1 MAYESNVPTDFVRL
15 LAGTFAVALFAF
27 LLRYIGMSHEP
38 TWDELYHVLA
48 ARSWAENGTFAIADG
63 EYTRA
68 ALFTRLIGI
77 VTGWSDGSLDAIRLF
92 CITIGTVLVL
102 SVFLSVYTLVGRAEA
117 YVVAFM
123 LALMPGAIYLSQ
135 FIRFYSLH
143 ALLFWLASFG
153 VYVLMT
159 RPSKLS
165 TRAIVGGLAVA
176 LFVVAAEL
184 QKTTLIGLVAVA
196 AGAVA
201 LSIPRLIA
209 SFRLLDSRGR
219 TRVVVGIILLAAA
232 GILMLAGP
240 FGNLVDS
247 YRSASLWST
256 ETNAGYYVIRY
267 RSIFGTLWTLFPL
280 AVLYAVAVNWRPA
293 LFAAT
298 VFIVAFLLHSFAGMR
313 SERYLFYVTPYFLLV
328 WGIVLVAA
336 YGQLGRVLEGWL
348 RRWLS
353 AIGRAGSAPVISH
366 VALALGV
373 AWLVVMTPGTEYTVR
388 LLLDRP
394 GSVPRYWFNFTTSW
408 GKAADSIRPLVEEAD
423 IFLTSQGHH
432 AIYYIGDF
440 DVEISATGLSDFQES
455 GGGTDID
462 PRTGRRTIADV
473 APLRQIVYC
482 NASGVVVVDERNW
495 RNTIGVNDGVA
506 DFIELH
512 LEYVAVPEEAQM
524 RVYRWAA
531 DDTVLAEQRLEWLA
545 EGLTC
550 NSKRP

>member
-143 ALLFWLASFG
+143 ALLFWLASFS

-165 TRAIVGGLAVA
+165 TRAMVGGLAVA

-196 AGAVA
+196 AGTVA
-201 LSIPRLIA
+201 LCIPRLIA

-219 TRVVVGIILLAAA
+219 TRVVVGVILLAAA

-550 NSKRP
+550 SSKRP

>member
-1 MAYESNVPTDFVRL
+1 MAYDSNVPTDSARF
-15 LAGTFAVALFAF
+15 LAGAFVVALFAF

-77 VTGWSDGSLDAIRLF
+77 VTAWSDGSLDAIRLF
-92 CITIGTVLVL
+92 CITLGTLLVL
-102 SVFLSVYTLVGRAEA
+102 AVFLSVYKLVGRAEA

-135 FIRFYSLH
+135 FVRFYSLH
-143 ALLFWLASFG
+143 ALLFWFASIS
-153 VYVLMT
+153 VYFLMT
-159 RPSKLS
+159 RQSKLPV
-165 TRAIVGGLAVA
+165 RIVVGGLAVA
-176 LFVVAAEL
+176 SFVVAAEL
-184 QKTTLIGLVAVA
+184 QKTTLVGLVAVA
-196 AGAVA
+196 AGAGA
-201 LSIPRLIA
+201 LCIPWLIS
-209 SFRLLDSRGR
+209 SFRLLGGRGR
-219 TRVVVGIILLAAA
+219 SLVIVGVVMLVATGLLLL
-232 GILMLAGP
+232 IGP
-240 FGNLVDS
+240 LNHLVES

-256 ETNAGYYVIRY
+256 ETNAAYYVIRY

-280 AVLYAVAVNWRPA
+280 AVLYALAVNWRPA
-293 LFAAT
+293 VFAAT

-336 YGQLGRVLEGWL
+336 YAQLGRVFEAWL

-353 AIGRAGSAPVISH
+353 AIDRAGSARSLSRI
-366 VALALGV
+366 ALALCA

-408 GKAADSIRPLVEEAD
+408 EQAADSIRPLVD
-423 IFLTSQGHH
+423 DSDVFLTSQGHH

-462 PRTGRRTIADV
+462 PRTGRRTIAD
-473 APLRQIVYC
+473 AEPLRQIVHC

-495 RNTIGVNDGVA
+495 RNAIGVNDGVA
-506 DFIELH
+506 DLIEQH
-512 LEYVAVPEEAQM
+512 LEPVAMPGEAQM
-524 RVYRWAA
+524 RVFRWTVDDA
-531 DDTVLAEQRLEWLA
+531 DLAELRREWRA
-545 EGLTC
+545 HGLSC
-550 NSKRP
+550 DRQQE